1 MKRDALFPYR
11 ERIEL
16 RPADWEK
23 YMPGSAKRL
32 TKLTAALI
40 LGLAASF
47 AAVDY
52 AEARRGG
59 GGFGSRGVRTYQAPA
74 PTRTAPNKA
83 APIERSMTPNPG
95 AGNQANRPAAGA
107 QAPAAA
113 QRSGGM
119 FGNFGRSMLGGLL
132 VGGLIGMLLG
142 NGFGGL
148 AGMFGLILQVAIIA
162 LIAMFV
168 MRMFANRRQAT
179 AAAGGSAPVSGA
191 GFDARQAFGSARSSV
206 PPTGF
211 GASTPSASP
220 SQQNVSAAPEVDDE
234 AIEVSQTDLD
244 RFEEM
249 LTDVQNAYAN
259 EDYAALRALATP
271 EAMSYL
277 AEELG
282 EIASSGMR
290 NEVRDVKLLQGDI
303 SEAWREGDV
312 EYATVAIRYSAIDI
326 MRDRNTGAVVEG
338 DPDNPQETVEIWT
351 FSRKIGE
358 DWKLSAIQ
366 GVE

>member
-1 MKRDALFPYR
+1 MWPAIFRLIIGMAQYLHKFKFWMPLYRFEKYQFVHKASVKRDALFPYR

-95 AGNQANRPAAGA
+95 TANQANRPAAGA

-142 NGFGGL
+142 NGLGGF
-148 AGMFGLILQVAIIA
+148 AGMFGLILQFAIIA
-162 LIAMFV
+162 LIASFA
-168 MRMFANRRQAT
+168 MRMFANRRQPAT
-179 AAAGGSAPVSGA
+179 AGA
-191 GFDARQAFGSARSSV
+191 Q
-206 PPTGF
+206 PF
-211 GASTPSASP
+211 GAAKTSATQANFGGRTPSVNP
-220 SQQNVSAAPEVDDE
+220 SNTKQQAASAAPVVEDE
-234 AIEVSQTDLD
+234 PMDVGQEDLD
-244 RFEEM
+244 RFEQM
-249 LTDVQNAYAN
+249 LSEVQSAYGR
-259 EDYAALRALATP
+259 EDYAALRKLATP

-290 NEVRDVKLLQGDI
+290 NEVKDVKLLQGDV
-303 SEAWREGDV
+303 SEAWREGNV
-312 EYATVAIRYSAIDI
+312 EYATV
-326 MRDRNTGAVVEG
+326 
-338 DPDNPQETVEIWT
+338 
-351 FSRKIGE
+351 
-358 DWKLSAIQ
+358 
-366 GVE
+366 

>member
-1 MKRDALFPYR
+1 
-11 ERIEL
+11 
-16 RPADWEK
+16 
-23 YMPGSAKRL
+23 MPGSAKRL
-32 TKLTAALI
+32 TKLTAALV

-47 AAVDY
+47 AAVDF

-83 APIERSMTPNPG
+83 APIERTMTPNPG
-95 AGNQANRPAAGA
+95 TGNQANRPAAGA
-107 QAPAAA
+107 QTPAAAA

-148 AGMFGLILQVAIIA
+148 AGMFGLILQIAIIA

-168 MRMFANRRQAT
+168 MRMFANRRQA

-211 GASTPSASP
+211 GANTPSASP
-220 SQQNVSAAPEVDDE
+220 SQQNVSAAPEVDE
-234 AIEVSQTDLD
+234 ETIEVTQADLD
-244 RFEEM
+244 KFEEM
-249 LTDVQNAYAN
+249 LTDVQNAYAI
-259 EDYAALRALATP
+259 EDYSALRALATP

-326 MRDRNTGAVVEG
+326 MRDRNTGDVVEG
-338 DPDNPQETVEIWT
+338 DPENPQESVEIWT
-351 FSRKIGE
+351 FSRKTGE

-366 GVE
+366 GTE